1 MCPALQSSRRPLV
14 YRMDGTEVVE
24 AEKLLMRVG
33 SWSEEDIEELPELYR
48 RKAREYRRLANRGE
62 SEGISDSEE

>member
-62 SEGISDSEE
+62 SEGISDYEE

>member
-48 RKAREYRRLANRGE
+48 RKAWEYRRLANRGE

>member
-1 MCPALQSSRRPLV
+1 MCPALQSSRRPLM

-33 SWSEEDIEELPELYR
+33 SWSEEDIEDLPELYR

>member
-1 MCPALQSSRRPLV
+1 VCPALQSSRRPLV

-33 SWSEEDIEELPELYR
+33 SWSEEDIEDLPELYR

-62 SEGISDSEE
+62 TEGISDSEE

>member
-33 SWSEEDIEELPELYR
+33 SWSEEDIEDLPELYR

>member
-1 MCPALQSSRRPLV
+1 VCPALQSRRRPLV

-33 SWSEEDIEELPELYR
+33 SWSEEDIEDLPELYR

>member
-1 MCPALQSSRRPLV
+1 MCPALQSSRRPLM

>member
-1 MCPALQSSRRPLV
+1 MCPALQSRRRPLV

-33 SWSEEDIEELPELYR
+33 SWSEEDIEDLPELYR